1 MKFDITLYAELLIY
15 TGYAWRNMT
24 ESEKEIL
31 EPGRVLPEYPE
42 NPKAGDVVVAVDWKK
57 KKAKIRVRD
66 LFSGKTDV
74 RQYLTV
80 DYSRLRP
87 GPRAPDDVCGWPDK
101 MDEVIEIEVTGMID
115 FAIVE
120 ALEQHYKTADEYVK
134 LLEKKVKKSN
144 F

>member
-31 EPGRVLPEYPE
+31 EPGRVLAEYPE
-42 NPKAGDVVVAVDWKK
+42 NPAAGDVVVAVDWKN

-74 RQYLTV
+74 RQYLEV
-80 DYSRLRP
+80 GYHDYDQDL
-87 GPRAPDDVCGWPDK
+87 DDLNDAIMKETG
-101 MDEVIEIEVTGMID
+101 VTLI
-115 FAIVE
+115 
-120 ALEQHYKTADEYVK
+120 
-134 LLEKKVKKSN
+134 KKREGKY
-144 F
+144 

>member
-31 EPGRVLPEYPE
+31 ELGRVLPEYPE

-80 DYSRLRP
+80 AYSTHDQDQEHPVMFIDGNR
-87 GPRAPDDVCGWPDK
+87 
-101 MDEVIEIEVTGMID
+101 MDEVIEIEV
-115 FAIVE
+115 AE
-120 ALEQHYKTADEYVK
+120 
-134 LLEKKVKKSN
+134 
-144 F
+144 

>member
-24 ESEKEIL
+24 ELEKEIL
-31 EPGRVLPEYPE
+31 EPGRVLAEYPE

-80 DYSRLRP
+80 DYHDYDQDHEHP
-87 GPRAPDDVCGWPDK
+87 MMFVDGDK
-101 MDEVIEIEVTGMID
+101 MDEVIEIE
-115 FAIVE
+115 E
-120 ALEQHYKTADEYVK
+120 AEQ
-134 LLEKKVKKSN
+134 
-144 F
+144 

>member
-1 MKFDITLYAELLIY
+1 MKFDITLSAELLIF

-24 ESEKEIL
+24 EAEKEIL

-80 DYSRLRP
+80 GYR
-87 GPRAPDDVCGWPDK
+87 
-101 MDEVIEIEVTGMID
+101 DEDEDQQHPIMFVDGARFDEIIEVE
-115 FAIVE
+115 E
-120 ALEQHYKTADEYVK
+120 AEQ
-134 LLEKKVKKSN
+134 
-144 F
+144 